1 MIKTI
6 CALVLLGLVTY
17 TLGKKVSAKLRA
29 MKCMSCGRPIVEPV
43 KREVR
48 GKEMVFCCEHC
59 AEAYISIC

>member
-29 MKCMSCGRPIVEPV
+29 VKCMSCGRPIVEPV
-43 KREVR
+43 KREVGEKKWFFAVNTVQR
-48 GKEMVFCCEHC
+48 R
-59 AEAYISIC
+59 I